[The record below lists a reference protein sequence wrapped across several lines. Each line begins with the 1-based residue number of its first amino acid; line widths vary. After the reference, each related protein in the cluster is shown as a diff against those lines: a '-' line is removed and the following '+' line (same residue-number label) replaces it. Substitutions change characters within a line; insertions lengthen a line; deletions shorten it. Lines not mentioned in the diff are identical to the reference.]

1 MCAPVGPPCA
11 DTTIG
16 TRAPSRYPTGS
27 SSTPSTSRPSFDF
40 HVITR
45 DAPRVRS
52 LSHPF
57 VVVMRVGAAL
67 PFCTYTSP
75 GKSGVSSTIA
85 SVLPSL
91 FVDSPC
97 TSTSFVRLL

>member
-1 MCAPVGPPCA
+1 M
-11 DTTIG
+11 
-16 TRAPSRYPTGS
+16 PSRYPTGN

-45 DAPRVRS
+45 DAPRARS
-52 LSHPF
+52 LSHAL

-67 PFCTYTSP
+67 PFCTYTSL
-75 GKSGVSSTIA
+75 GRSGVSSTIA

-91 FVDSPC
+91 LGESPC
-97 TSTSFVRLL
+97 TSTSVVRLL